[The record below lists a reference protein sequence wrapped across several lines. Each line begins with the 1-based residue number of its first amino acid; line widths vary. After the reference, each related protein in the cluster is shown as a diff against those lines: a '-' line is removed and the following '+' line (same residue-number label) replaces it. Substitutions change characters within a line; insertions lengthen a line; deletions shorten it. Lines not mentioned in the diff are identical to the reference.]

1 MKKLDI
7 KDMQFEIDSSKT
19 KNKIKGWGYMYK
31 KLETS
36 YKHQNILYR
45 VDVKGKI
52 ITRDER
58 KH

>member
-1 MKKLDI
+1 
-7 KDMQFEIDSSKT
+7 
-19 KNKIKGWGYMYK
+19 MYK

-36 YKHQNILYR
+36 YKQQNILYR